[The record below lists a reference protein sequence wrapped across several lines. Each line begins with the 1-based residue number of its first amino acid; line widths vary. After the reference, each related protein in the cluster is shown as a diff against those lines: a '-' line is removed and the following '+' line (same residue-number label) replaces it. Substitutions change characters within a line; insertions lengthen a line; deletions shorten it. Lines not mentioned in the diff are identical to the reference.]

1 MVYTERAQQSKKES
15 KRQRC
20 AEPLTKATDRV
31 LEERV
36 GGRLRKE
43 EHNVVVL
50 GPLPVARVH
59 VEDVT
64 ERVDGLLAAV
74 PNNVERARSAY
85 KQHRK
90 ERERTKSRE
99 NDCLKKALFSL
110 PAWHAAGA

>member
-85 KQHRK
+85 NT
-90 ERERTKSRE
+90 EKSVSE
-99 NDCLKKALFSL
+99 LNQEKMIV
-110 PAWHAAGA
+110 